1 MSFQGSGL
9 GLSLCKQVVE
19 LHGGKLTVIS
29 AKGHGSTFRVTI
41 PFHVDSDYINK
52 SSHSTSG
59 NHIDSNANSFSAVGR
74 SLRVLVV
81 DGLRLS

>member
-1 MSFQGSGL
+1 M
-9 GLSLCKQVVE
+9 VE

-29 AKGHGSTFRVTI
+29 AKGQGSNFRATI
-41 PFHVDSDYINK
+41 PFHVDSDNINK
-52 SSHSTSG
+52 SNHSTSD
-59 NHIDSNANSFSAVGR
+59 NHIDTNANSFSAVGR